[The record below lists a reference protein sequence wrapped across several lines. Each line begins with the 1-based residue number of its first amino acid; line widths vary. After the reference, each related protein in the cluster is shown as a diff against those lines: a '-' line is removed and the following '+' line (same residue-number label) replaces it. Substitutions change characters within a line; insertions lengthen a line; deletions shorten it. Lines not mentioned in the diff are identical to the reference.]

1 MIDNLYVNVFVRRY
15 LYKKIYNSVSKEGN
29 SLFFYV
35 INTYMDD
42 KKATKLIIKRAKKN
56 PVLYTKEDILYAKKI
71 KNQLKKNAV
80 SHQEN

>member
-1 MIDNLYVNVFVRRY
+1 MN
-15 LYKKIYNSVSKEGN
+15 
-29 SLFFYV
+29 
-35 INTYMDD
+35 D

-56 PVLYTKEDILYAKKI
+56 PVLYTNADVLYAKKF

>member
-1 MIDNLYVNVFVRRY
+1 MN
-15 LYKKIYNSVSKEGN
+15 
-29 SLFFYV
+29 
-35 INTYMDD
+35 D

-71 KNQLKKNAV
+71 KNQLKKNAI

>member
-1 MIDNLYVNVFVRRY
+1 
-15 LYKKIYNSVSKEGN
+15 
-29 SLFFYV
+29 
-35 INTYMDD
+35 MDD

>member
-1 MIDNLYVNVFVRRY
+1 MN
-15 LYKKIYNSVSKEGN
+15 
-29 SLFFYV
+29 
-35 INTYMDD
+35 D

>member
-1 MIDNLYVNVFVRRY
+1 
-15 LYKKIYNSVSKEGN
+15 
-29 SLFFYV
+29 
-35 INTYMDD
+35 MDD
-42 KKATKLIIKRAKKN
+42 RKATKLIIKRAKKN

>member
-1 MIDNLYVNVFVRRY
+1 MN
-15 LYKKIYNSVSKEGN
+15 
-29 SLFFYV
+29 
-35 INTYMDD
+35 D
-42 KKATKLIIKRAKKN
+42 KKAVKLILKRGKKN

>member
-15 LYKKIYNSVSKEGN
+15 LSKKIYNSVSKEGIP
-29 SLFFYV
+29 LFFYV
-35 INTYMDD
+35 INTYMND
-42 KKATKLIIKRAKKN
+42 KKATKLILKRAKKN
-56 PVLYTKEDILYAKKI
+56 PILYTSADVLYAKKF

>member
-1 MIDNLYVNVFVRRY
+1 MN
-15 LYKKIYNSVSKEGN
+15 
-29 SLFFYV
+29 
-35 INTYMDD
+35 D

-56 PVLYTKEDILYAKKI
+56 PVLYTKEEILYAKKI